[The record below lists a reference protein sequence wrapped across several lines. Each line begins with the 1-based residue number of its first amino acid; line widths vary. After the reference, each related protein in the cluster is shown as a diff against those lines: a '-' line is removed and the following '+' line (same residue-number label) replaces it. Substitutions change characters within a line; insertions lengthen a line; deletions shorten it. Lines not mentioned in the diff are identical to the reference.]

1 MKKNY
6 SRQIF
11 VLLTRRVYKLS
22 KKRKL
27 GWSWNDAQRWVSQN
41 LFKFYK
47 GTPISKIKATQVDN
61 LIISILDKKP
71 IDFQKIPEPKFEIC
85 ASPFDIPTSDLQDKN
100 WWLFAEFVQTLDQ
113 NLKIRVAFQN
123 IIDTGII
130 KKFELVNPKDI
141 VEDLRLQNLGS
152 DEMLIFKTMIAPSKK
167 DDGKPCSYYL
177 LITLLDSVYDIKGDE
192 DEALKIVSESDL
204 SADAKRKREVRLK
217 EMQKLRAERE
227 ARQKAEGKVRPMVV
241 EGKEAED
248 KKLAMETLKNLEK
261 LYQSK
266 LISKEFFEQALREL
280 KQKLNK
286 GGQI

>member
-1 MKKNY
+1 
-6 SRQIF
+6 
-11 VLLTRRVYKLS
+11 
-22 KKRKL
+22 
-27 GWSWNDAQRWVSQN
+27 
-41 LFKFYK
+41 
-47 GTPISKIKATQVDN
+47 
-61 LIISILDKKP
+61 
-71 IDFQKIPEPKFEIC
+71 
-85 ASPFDIPTSDLQDKN
+85 
-100 WWLFAEFVQTLDQ
+100 
-113 NLKIRVAFQN
+113 
-123 IIDTGII
+123 
-130 KKFELVNPKDI
+130 
-141 VEDLRLQNLGS
+141 
-152 DEMLIFKTMIAPSKK
+152 MLIFKTMIAPSKK

-204 SADAKRKREVRLK
+204 SSDAKRKREVRLK